1 MARLTLDYLAAKTA
15 QAVTSVIG
23 SKVKNGEIEPT
34 DVDNLATKAL
44 GVLQS
49 QGVYA
54 MFLFLLSRSG
64 DKVEEEEMK
73 KEERVACELVSKLW
87 PLREPVKALLEE
99 EGKAENGALA
109 PEEVNKREK
118 KREILE
124 HIAKLTEDLDTLLL
138 VRDLYEQTLIYT
150 RFGAK
155 AAKAASGS
163 GSGAERT
170 ES

>member
-1 MARLTLDYLAAKTA
+1 MGRLTLDYLAAKTA
-15 QAVTSVIG
+15 QAITSVIG
-23 SKVKNGEIEPT
+23 IKAKNGEIEAT

-64 DKVEEEEMK
+64 DKLEEKEMK

-87 PLREPVKALLEE
+87 PLREPVKALLGE

-124 HIAKLTEDLDTLLL
+124 RIAKLTEDLDTLLL

-155 AAKAASGS
+155 AAKAATETRKDSA
-163 GSGAERT
+163 GAEV
-170 ES
+170 